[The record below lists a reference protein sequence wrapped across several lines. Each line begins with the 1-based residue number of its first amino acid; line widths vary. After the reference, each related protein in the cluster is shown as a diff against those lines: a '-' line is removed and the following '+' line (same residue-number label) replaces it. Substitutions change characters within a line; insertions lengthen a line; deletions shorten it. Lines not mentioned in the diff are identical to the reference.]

1 VSTPA
6 RMGTVIGAQP
16 WFAKGTL
23 EQRQCLRDV
32 VTAAARQCRERRER
46 IKAHPDLADRL
57 CRSLGLSRLD
67 QWSGYIPAAR
77 DSDGVP
83 NRSPIRAELIAI
95 LREVVNRETA
105 AGESAGEGAA
115 EWE

>member
-1 VSTPA
+1 MSTPA

-16 WFAKGTL
+16 WFVKGSP
-23 EQRQCLRDV
+23 EQRKHLRDAV
-32 VTAAARQCRERRER
+32 AAAAAQCRERIR
-46 IKAHPDLADRL
+46 AHPDLADRL
-57 CRSLGLSRLD
+57 CRSLGLARLD

-95 LREVVNRETA
+95 LREVVTRETA

>member
-46 IKAHPDLADRL
+46 IKAHPDLADR
-57 CRSLGLSRLD
+57 R
-67 QWSGYIPAAR
+67 
-77 DSDGVP
+77 
-83 NRSPIRAELIAI
+83 
-95 LREVVNRETA
+95 
-105 AGESAGEGAA
+105 GAA
-115 EWE
+115 TSRPRAIPTGCRIGPRSAPS